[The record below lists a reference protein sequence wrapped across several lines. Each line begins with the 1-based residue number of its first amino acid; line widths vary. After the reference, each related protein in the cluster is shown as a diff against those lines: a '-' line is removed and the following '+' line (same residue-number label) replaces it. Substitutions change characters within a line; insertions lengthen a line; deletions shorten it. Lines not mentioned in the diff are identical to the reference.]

1 MAAIGH
7 QNQRMVNRDKHL
19 ILSKHRSAL
28 LALIICIVSC
38 LSGCSFGQDS
48 TAHFKTLPEDGWN
61 KAMSITFTP
70 EYPDSSQHF
79 DIALAVRHNNDYQY
93 SNLSLVVDLIDS
105 VKNIARNKID
115 FELSD
120 GFGNWKGSGFGAI
133 YQSSVV
139 VAQGVSPAQVGSV
152 VVWQAMNNCDVV
164 KNITDIGIIVTP
176 SK

>member
-1 MAAIGH
+1 
-7 QNQRMVNRDKHL
+7 
-19 ILSKHRSAL
+19 
-28 LALIICIVSC
+28 
-38 LSGCSFGQDS
+38 
-48 TAHFKTLPEDGWN
+48 
-61 KAMSITFTP
+61 MSIEFTP
-70 EYPDSSQHF
+70 EYSDSSSTY

-105 VKNIARNKID
+105 VKNVNRTNID

-120 GFGNWKGSGFGAI
+120 GYGNWKGSGFGAI

-139 VAQGVSPAQVGSV
+139 IAQGISPSQVSSI

-164 KNITDIGIIVTP
+164 KNILDIGIIVTP

>member
-1 MAAIGH
+1 MKILKGYTAAI
-7 QNQRMVNRDKHL
+7 V
-19 ILSKHRSAL
+19 AV
-28 LALIICIVSC
+28 LAFAISC

-48 TAHFKTLPEDGWN
+48 MAHFKTLPDEGWN
-61 KAMSITFTP
+61 KSMSIKFTP
-70 EYPDSSQHF
+70 EYSDSSLTY

-93 SNLSLVVDLIDS
+93 SNLSLAVDLIDS
-105 VKNIARNKID
+105 VKTVTRHDID

-120 GFGNWKGSGFGAI
+120 GYGNWLGSGFGAI

-139 VAQGVSPAQVGSV
+139 IAQGVRPSQVTSI

-164 KNITDIGIIVTP
+164 KNVIDLGVIVTP

>member
-1 MAAIGH
+1 MIT
-7 QNQRMVNRDKHL
+7 RLDKIISRHFVVL
-19 ILSKHRSAL
+19 ATILMCA
-28 LALIICIVSC
+28 VSC
-38 LSGCSFGQDS
+38 LNGCSFGQDS
-48 TAHFKTLPEDGWN
+48 SAHFKTLPDEGWN
-61 KAMSITFTP
+61 KAMSIEFTP
-70 EYPDSSQHF
+70 EYSDSSSTY

-105 VKNIARNKID
+105 VKNVNRTNID

-120 GFGNWKGSGFGAI
+120 GYGNWKGSGFGAI

-139 VAQGVSPAQVGSV
+139 IAQGISPSQVSSI

-164 KNITDIGIIVTP
+164 KNILDIGIIVTP

>member
-1 MAAIGH
+1 MHVVALAAIIAC
-7 QNQRMVNRDKHL
+7 V
-19 ILSKHRSAL
+19 
-28 LALIICIVSC
+28 VSC
-38 LSGCSFGQDS
+38 LSSCSLGQDS
-48 TAHFKTLPEDGWN
+48 TSHFKTLPDEGWH
-61 KAMSITFTP
+61 KTLSVAFTP
-70 EYPDSSQHF
+70 EYADSSLTY

-105 VKNIARNKID
+105 VKNVSRSNID

-120 GFGNWKGSGFGAI
+120 GYGNWKGSGFGAI

-139 VAQGVSPAQVGSV
+139 IAQGVRPSQVASV

-164 KNITDIGIIVTP
+164 KNVLDIGVIVTP

>member
-1 MAAIGH
+1 MKILKGHTAAI
-7 QNQRMVNRDKHL
+7 V
-19 ILSKHRSAL
+19 AV
-28 LALIICIVSC
+28 LAFAISC

-48 TAHFKTLPEDGWN
+48 MAHFKTLPDEGWN
-61 KAMSITFTP
+61 KSMSIKFTP
-70 EYPDSSQHF
+70 EYSDSSLTY

-93 SNLSLVVDLIDS
+93 SNLSLAVDLIDS
-105 VKNIARNKID
+105 VKTVTRHDID

-120 GFGNWKGSGFGAI
+120 GYGNWLGSGFGAI

-139 VAQGVSPAQVGSV
+139 IAQGVRPSQVTSI

-164 KNITDIGIIVTP
+164 KNVIDLGVIVTP

>member
-1 MAAIGH
+1 MICDMKILKGYTAAI
-7 QNQRMVNRDKHL
+7 V
-19 ILSKHRSAL
+19 AV
-28 LALIICIVSC
+28 LAFAISC

-48 TAHFKTLPEDGWN
+48 MAHFKTLPDEGWN
-61 KAMSITFTP
+61 KSMSIKFTP
-70 EYPDSSQHF
+70 EYSDSSLTY

-93 SNLSLVVDLIDS
+93 SNLSLAVDLIDS
-105 VKNIARNKID
+105 VKTVTRHDID

-120 GFGNWKGSGFGAI
+120 GYGNWLGSGFGAI

-139 VAQGVSPAQVGSV
+139 IAQGVRPSQVTSI

-164 KNITDIGIIVTP
+164 KNVIDLGVIVTP

>member
-1 MAAIGH
+1 MICDMKILKGHTAAI
-7 QNQRMVNRDKHL
+7 V
-19 ILSKHRSAL
+19 AV
-28 LALIICIVSC
+28 LAFAISC

-48 TAHFKTLPEDGWN
+48 MAHFKTLPDEGWN
-61 KAMSITFTP
+61 KSMSIKFTP
-70 EYPDSSQHF
+70 EYSDSSLTY

-93 SNLSLVVDLIDS
+93 SNLSLAVDLIDS
-105 VKNIARNKID
+105 VKTVTRHDID

-120 GFGNWKGSGFGAI
+120 GYGNWLGSGFGAI

-139 VAQGVSPAQVGSV
+139 IAQGVRPSQVTSI

-164 KNITDIGIIVTP
+164 KNVIDLGVIVTP